1 MFEVGDHV
9 VSMANGIC
17 EIKDVVEMEMSG
29 SRKEYFLLIP
39 ESEANSKVYVPVDS
53 AEKRIRKAMDKKSA
67 LSVIEQ
73 ISDMEELIITNEK
86 ERETRYKEAVRSC
99 DPKLLVGIIKNM
111 YIRKQQRLAEG
122 KKCTAMDEKYF
133 GSTPILVD
141 KGQKGRGTASCNLP
155 ATRYII
161 EANPLNVLKP
171 RAFRFAACI
180 MELIPSQTAFVMRW

>member
-9 VSMANGIC
+9 VSTANGIC

-133 GSTPILVD
+133 KLAVHNLHAELAFALDCEESEVEALIRRRME
-141 KGQKGRGTASCNLP
+141 KTA
-155 ATRYII
+155 
-161 EANPLNVLKP
+161 
-171 RAFRFAACI
+171 
-180 MELIPSQTAFVMRW
+180 